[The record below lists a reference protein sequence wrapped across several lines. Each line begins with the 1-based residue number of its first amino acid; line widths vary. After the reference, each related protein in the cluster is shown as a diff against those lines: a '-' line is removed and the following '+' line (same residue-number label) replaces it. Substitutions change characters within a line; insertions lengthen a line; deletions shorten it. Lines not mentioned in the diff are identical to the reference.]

1 MTVSRLW
8 PRLILAIADFFAEE
22 PLCYQDVTGVLPG
35 YYQSMLWLN
44 QELTASMICG
54 VVFRD

>member
-1 MTVSRLW
+1 MAVLSFR
-8 PRLILAIADFFAEE
+8 PVVMSYISN
-22 PLCYQDVTGVLPG
+22 PLCYRDITVLLLG